1 MTQSANT
8 REARRQAT
16 ERRIV
21 ACAQELTLER
31 GLDGFTMDD
40 LADAAEV
47 SRRTLFNYF
56 PSKLDAVL
64 GGVPQQDDEG
74 VEEFR
79 AGGPTGRLMDDVV
92 HVALRLITDDDLGR
106 AELERGQRV
115 VASDPKL
122 LAAAHERFELMVGE
136 YVDVILAREGEDFG
150 RAKAQLLIRLVVAI
164 FDSCLPSP
172 LHGARA
178 RNDAEQST
186 DDRPFEVV
194 FTEQIAAARE
204 LFSD

>member
-8 REARRQAT
+8 REARRLAT

-31 GLDGFTMDD
+31 GLDGFTMDE
-40 LADAAEV
+40 LAEAAEV

-56 PSKLDAVL
+56 PSKIDAVL
-64 GGVPQQDDEG
+64 GGVPRQDDEG
-74 VEEFR
+74 IEQFR

-92 HVALRLITDDDLGR
+92 HLALRLVTDEDLGR
-106 AELERGQRV
+106 AELERTQRV
-115 VASDPKL
+115 IAGDPKL
-122 LAAAHERFELMVGE
+122 LVAAHERFELMVGE
-136 YVDVILAREGEDFG
+136 NVDVILDREGAEFG

-164 FDSCLPSP
+164 FDSCMPSP
-172 LHGARA
+172 LGGART
-178 RNDAEQST
+178 DAEQEA

-194 FTEQIAAARE
+194 FTEQLAAARE
-204 LFSD
+204 LFA

>member
-1 MTQSANT
+1 MSQSANT
-8 REARRQAT
+8 REARRLAT

-21 ACAQELTLER
+21 ACAQELTLEH

-40 LADAAEV
+40 LAEAAEV

-56 PSKLDAVL
+56 PSKIDAVL

-74 VEEFR
+74 VEVFR

-150 RAKAQLLIRLVVAI
+150 RSRAQLLIRLVVAI

-172 LHGARA
+172 LHGART
-178 RNDAEQST
+178 DAEQAA
-186 DDRPFEVV
+186 DDRPFEAV

-204 LFSD
+204 LFA

>member
-8 REARRQAT
+8 REARRLAT

-21 ACAQELTLER
+21 ACAQELTLEG

-40 LADAAEV
+40 LAEAAEV

-64 GGVPQQDDEG
+64 GGVPQQDDAA

-79 AGGPTGRLMDDVV
+79 SGGPTGRLMDDVV
-92 HVALRLITDDDLGR
+92 HLALRLLATDDLGR
-106 AELERGQRV
+106 AELERGQQV

-136 YVDVILAREGEDFG
+136 YVDVILAREGTDFG
-150 RAKAQLLIRLVVAI
+150 RAKARLLIRLVVAM
-164 FDSCLPSP
+164 FDACFPGTLRSETGPE
-172 LHGARA
+172 A
-178 RNDAEQST
+178 
-186 DDRPFEVV
+186 DDRPFDVV
-194 FTEQIAAARE
+194 FTEHVAAARE
-204 LFSD
+204 LFA

>member
-8 REARRQAT
+8 REARRLAT

-40 LADAAEV
+40 LAEAAEV

-64 GGVPQQDDEG
+64 GGVPQQDDAALQ
-74 VEEFR
+74 EFL
-79 AGGPTGRLMDDVV
+79 AGGPTGRLMDDVA
-92 HVALRLITDDDLGR
+92 HVAIALITDKDHDR

-136 YVDVILAREGEDFG
+136 YVDVILAREGEHFG
-150 RAKAQLLIRLVVAI
+150 RSKAQLLIRLVVAI
-164 FDSCLPSP
+164 FDACLPSP
-172 LHGARA
+172 LHGAR
-178 RNDAEQST
+178 NDTDPSA

-194 FTEQIAAARE
+194 FTEQFAAARD
-204 LFSD
+204 LFA